1 MQQAERFV
9 FLAHYPLFL
18 VECNVDDIFCVL
30 PIIYRVIINPSRLN
44 CKGKRDLEKESSCVS
59 VILAASFYML
69 NENFSWE
76 KYLAEFTLH

>member
-30 PIIYRVIINPSRLN
+30 PIVNGIVVYS
-44 CKGKRDLEKESSCVS
+44 G
-59 VILAASFYML
+59 
-69 NENFSWE
+69 
-76 KYLAEFTLH
+76 